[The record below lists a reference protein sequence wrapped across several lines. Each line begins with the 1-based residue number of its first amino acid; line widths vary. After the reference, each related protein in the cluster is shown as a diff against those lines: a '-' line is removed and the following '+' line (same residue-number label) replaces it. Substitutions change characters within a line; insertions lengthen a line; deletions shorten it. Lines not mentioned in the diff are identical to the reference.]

1 MDTMFIDT
9 HCHLNFKAFKKDVG
23 RVIEKAKRAGV
34 EKMLVVGAD
43 LKTSQKAIE
52 LANKYDCLYASVGIH
67 PHHVSSLDY
76 NAVQHHHE
84 LMKELTVLASN
95 KKVIAIGETGLDY
108 YTYKKT
114 KYENIKISAKG
125 RSSSGRK
132 NLQKQIFLLH
142 LDLAQKLNLPL
153 TIHCRQAFNDLL
165 NILTPKAQALK
176 RKGVFHCFEGNKN
189 HLNQALNLG
198 FYIGFNGIITYPKR
212 ENLRILVKRT
222 PIEKLLLE
230 TDSPFLTPEPLRGTR
245 NEPKNIRIIAKTI
258 ASIKNVSFDE
268 VEEKTARNSY
278 SLFKFS

>member
-1 MDTMFIDT
+1 MLVDT
-9 HCHLNFKAFKKDVG
+9 HTHLNFKAFRNDVG
-23 RVIEKAKRAGV
+23 EVIEKAKKAGV

-43 LKTSQKAIE
+43 LKTSQEAIA
-52 LANKYDCLYASVGIH
+52 LAQEYNGLYASVGIH
-67 PHHVSSLDY
+67 PHHVNSLDNNY
-76 NAVQHHHE
+76 
-84 LMKELTVLASN
+84 LDTTKEKIINLAQN
-95 KKVIAIGETGLDY
+95 KKVVAIGETGLDY
-108 YTYKKT
+108 YRYKKT

-153 TIHCRQAFNDLL
+153 IVHCRQAFDDLLEILTEKTKSFNLKGVLHCFSGNRTHLSQILDLGFKVGFDGNITYSSRNDL
-165 NILTPKAQALK
+165 KS
-176 RKGVFHCFEGNKN
+176 
-189 HLNQALNLG
+189 
-198 FYIGFNGIITYPKR
+198 
-212 ENLRILVKRT
+212 LVKIT

-268 VEEKTARNSY
+268 VEEKTTRNSH